1 MSQENVE
8 VVRRVTQVWNQG
20 GWEAVI
26 EEGLLDPDIE
36 YHDDKK
42 WPEARSAFGA
52 TALVERFVEVM
63 EVLGKDAE
71 VEVEELFDC
80 GEDRVTMIF
89 RFRGEAS
96 ASGIHHEYRW
106 GYDCRVRDGQLNFIQ
121 AYLDPQEAL
130 EAAGLSE

>member
-8 VVRRVTQVWNQG
+8 IVRRVTEVWNQG

-26 EEGLLDPDIE
+26 DEGLLHPDIE

-42 WPEARSAFGA
+42 WPEARSAFG
-52 TALVERFVEVM
+52 TSALVERFVEVM

-80 GEDRVTMIF
+80 GEGRVAMIF
-89 RFRGEAS
+89 RFRGEAR
-96 ASGIHHEYRW
+96 ASGIRHEYRW
-106 GYDCRVRDGQLNFIQ
+106 GYICRVRDGQLNYIH

-130 EAAGLSE
+130 KAAGLSE